1 MDISL
6 NTLELLVG
14 NDKLH
19 ILQKPS
25 SLESKREFKND
36 ILFYRKRIFQITKD
50 CLKFKQTDSNIQKA
64 FDAFA
69 KEIISH
75 LKFEDKK
82 DIFQDDYKDLDAGE
96 QTIKQTP
103 RQNTHQQNRHQQ
115 NTHQQNTHQQN
126 RHQQNTHQQNRHQ
139 QKRKNTLIPIEEEPQ
154 QSQTEP
160 NNPDDLL
167 MNLPE
172 VKAKT
177 IDECLNIKTIKKESK
192 EIQILPQQ
200 KKINLREKH
209 LRTKGVK
216 KKKNK

>member
-6 NTLELLVG
+6 NTLDLLVG

-19 ILQKPS
+19 LLQKPTT
-25 SLESKREFKND
+25 LESNRDFKND
-36 ILFYRKRIFQITKD
+36 ILFYRKRIFQITKE
-50 CLKFKQTDSNIQKA
+50 CLKFKPVNQDVLNA
-64 FDAFA
+64 FNAFA
-69 KEIISH
+69 KEVISFF
-75 LKFEDKK
+75 KFEDKK
-82 DIFQDDYKDLDAGE
+82 DIFQNDYKDLDAVE
-96 QTIKQTP
+96 QTH
-103 RQNTHQQNRHQQ
+103 RQKRQQQ
-115 NTHQQNTHQQN
+115 NTKYQNT
-126 RHQQNTHQQNRHQ
+126 THR
-139 QKRKNTLIPIEEEPQ
+139 LSPIEEERQ
-154 QSQTEP
+154 QSQSQSQSQSES

-177 IDECLNIKTIKKESK
+177 IDECLNIKTIKTQSK

>member
-19 ILQKPS
+19 VLQKPS

-103 RQNTHQQNRHQQ
+103 RQNTHQQ
-115 NTHQQNTHQQN
+115 
-126 RHQQNTHQQNRHQ
+126 
-139 QKRKNTLIPIEEEPQ
+139 KRKNTLIPIEEEPQ

-177 IDECLNIKTIKKESK
+177 IDECLNIKRIKKESK

>member
-1 MDISL
+1 MVYHMDISL

-19 ILQKPS
+19 VLQKPS

-82 DIFQDDYKDLDAGE
+82 DIFQDDYKDLDAVE

-103 RQNTHQQNRHQQ
+103 RQNTHQQN
-115 NTHQQNTHQQN
+115 T
-126 RHQQNTHQQNRHQ
+126 HQ

>member
-6 NTLELLVG
+6 NTLDLLVG
-14 NDKLH
+14 NDKLQL
-19 ILQKPS
+19 LQKPTT
-25 SLESKREFKND
+25 LESKRELKND
-36 ILFYRKRIFQITKD
+36 ILFYRKRIFQITKE
-50 CLKFKQTDSNIQKA
+50 CLKFKPVNQDIQVA

-69 KEIISH
+69 KEMISY

-82 DIFQDDYKDLDAGE
+82 DIFQNEYKYLDTEE
-96 QTIKQTP
+96 QTNNQTP
-103 RQNTHQQNRHQQ
+103 RQKTHGEKTKNR
-115 NTHQQNTHQQN
+115 
-126 RHQQNTHQQNRHQ
+126 
-139 QKRKNTLIPIEEEPQ
+139 LSPIEEEPTQ
-154 QSQTEP
+154 LKK
-160 NNPDDLL
+160 NNPDDLI

-172 VKAKT
+172 VKSKS
-177 IDECLNIKTIKKESK
+177 IDECLNIKTKKSQNK

>member
-19 ILQKPS
+19 LLQKPTT
-25 SLESKREFKND
+25 LESTREFKND
-36 ILFYRKRIFQITKD
+36 ILFYRKRIFQITKE
-50 CLKFKQTDSNIQKA
+50 CLKFKPVNQDIQIA

-69 KEIISH
+69 KEVMSY

-82 DIFQDDYKDLDAGE
+82 DIFQDDYKDLDTEE
-96 QTIKQTP
+96 QINKQTH
-103 RQNTHQQNRHQQ
+103 RQRRQQQ
-115 NTHQQNTHQQN
+115 NTKN
-126 RHQQNTHQQNRHQ
+126 R
-139 QKRKNTLIPIEEEPQ
+139 LSPIEEEST
-154 QSQTEP
+154 QSKI

-177 IDECLNIKTIKKESK
+177 IDECLNIKTIKTQSK

>member
-14 NDKLH
+14 TDKLH
-19 ILQKPS
+19 VLQKPPI
-25 SLESKREFKND
+25 LEKKNEFKND

-50 CLKFKQTDSNIQKA
+50 CLKFNQTDSTVQKA

-69 KEIISH
+69 KEIIAY

-82 DIFQDDYKDLDAGE
+82 DIFQDDYKDLDAWE
-96 QTIKQTP
+96 QKNKQTP
-103 RQNTHQQNRHQQ
+103 HENTK
-115 NTHQQNTHQQN
+115 
-126 RHQQNTHQQNRHQ
+126 Q
-139 QKRKNTLIPIEEEPQ
+139 QKTKNRLSPIEEETT
-154 QSQTEP
+154 QTNI

-167 MNLPE
+167 MNFPE

-177 IDECLNIKTIKKESK
+177 IDECLNIKTIKTQSK

>member
-6 NTLELLVG
+6 NTLDLLVG

-19 ILQKPS
+19 VLQKPTN
-25 SLESKREFKND
+25 LESKREFKND
-36 ILFYRKRIFQITKD
+36 ILFYRKRIFQITKE
-50 CLKFKQTDSNIQKA
+50 CLKFKPVNQDIQIA

-69 KEIISH
+69 KELISY

-82 DIFQDDYKDLDAGE
+82 DIFQNDYKDLDTEE
-96 QTIKQTP
+96 QINKQTH
-103 RQNTHQQNRHQQ
+103 RQKRQQQ
-115 NTHQQNTHQQN
+115 NTKYQNT
-126 RHQQNTHQQNRHQ
+126 THR
-139 QKRKNTLIPIEEEPQ
+139 LSPIEEETQ
-154 QSQTEP
+154 QSQSQSQSES

-177 IDECLNIKTIKKESK
+177 IDECLNIKTIKTQSK

>member
-6 NTLELLVG
+6 NTLDLLLG

-19 ILQKPS
+19 VLQKPS
-25 SLESKREFKND
+25 SLESNRQFKND

-50 CLKFKQTDSNIQKA
+50 CLKFKPVNQDIQIA

-69 KEIISH
+69 KEVISY

-82 DIFQDDYKDLDAGE
+82 DIFQDDYKDLDSGE

-103 RQNTHQQNRHQQ
+103 REKRHQQ
-115 NTHQQNTHQQN
+115 NIHQQNTKH
-126 RHQQNTHQQNRHQ
+126 R
-139 QKRKNTLIPIEEEPQ
+139 LSPIEEE
-154 QSQTEP
+154 STESNI

-177 IDECLNIKTIKKESK
+177 IDECLNIKTIKTQSK